1 MSMNSHICFLM
12 ICAVRMSPPR
22 ILRNVKLADPDSSS
36 SMACLAITSLSEAC
50 GAGLGA
56 SGSDFCSSEA
66 CAFCFSVVGAFS
78 LVFADSETCAF
89 CSSAGMLVSGFL
101 YLVSFSI
108 ALHDC
113 SYMIISFTLFLF
125 CDSQLGAAASRVS
138 LLLIGVW
145 YDYLVVDELERRL
158 DSSEEVLF
166 YLAFWIARLHH
177 VLHDAVFQ

>member
-1 MSMNSHICFLM
+1 MMKNTMSMNSHICFLM

-56 SGSDFCSSEA
+56 SG

-78 LVFADSETCAF
+78 LVFAGSETCAF

-158 DSSEEVLF
+158 DSSEEVLL
-166 YLAFWIARLHH
+166 YLALWIARLHH
-177 VLHDAVFQ
+177 ILHDAVFQ